1 MIPAKRRARSAR
13 RTAAPTATKTRVLLL
28 AAANGAV
35 VMELPEGETLRSK
48 LDLLSRVA
56 NPQTTYSSHPERSEG
71 SAPVLA
77 HAEHIPHRFP
87 RAVAIAAL
95 ARRRLRI
102 KRQAGDNG
110 EAGCFQPASLKFLLA
125 FGYGVGFG
133 VGVRVAP
140 HGGSLLMTK
149 LSCPQ
154 APPALKPPLL

>member
-28 AAANGAV
+28 AAANGVV

-56 NPQTTYSSHPERSEG
+56 NPQITYSSHPERSEG

-77 HAEHIPHRFP
+77 HAEHIPRRFV

-95 ARRRLRI
+95 ARRRP
-102 KRQAGDNG
+102 QDDMAGRENG
-110 EAGCFQPASLKFLLA
+110 
-125 FGYGVGFG
+125 
-133 VGVRVAP
+133 
-140 HGGSLLMTK
+140 
-149 LSCPQ
+149 
-154 APPALKPPLL
+154 